1 MALDKNLLQ
10 PHFED
15 IPLGTA
21 AAIEALALEAVALDA
36 VLEAPVEI
44 VALTPS
50 V

>member
-21 AAIEALALEAVALDA
+21 AAIEALAF
-36 VLEAPVEI
+36 EAPVEI